1 MTEKKEEKYEGLTE
15 KVEEEALEIPEEI
28 LKEKLEE
35 KQETGTEVPQESGV
49 SIKLSAYLGLGVV
62 LLVAILLV
70 IYKMFGKKKE
80 EQEVVNTQK
89 NESVKN
95 EQMSVPAE
103 MSCSN
108 VHEKGAREDQQDSFA
123 VSDLGNRELVQK
135 KGILLTVAD
144 GMGGLNNG
152 GRISS
157 LAVTVCQNLF
167 HAMPEYLP
175 AAEMLLEM
183 ATQVNREVNHFLS
196 GKERGGSTLVSA
208 IIRGNMLHFL
218 TIGDSRIYLY
228 RNGALLQ
235 LNREHVYK
243 EELALQAVNGRMP
256 VGRIGLDPQA
266 KSLTSYLGNGHIV
279 HLDRNTEGIRLIDK
293 DKIILASDGVFGT
306 LIPEQMEKAL
316 KLSSEEATV
325 KIREIVEEAKKPYQ
339 DNYTAVVLEYRE

>member
-1 MTEKKEEKYEGLTE
+1 MSKVTEEIKEQI
-15 KVEEEALEIPEEI
+15 EEEL
-28 LKEKLEE
+28 LKETEE
-35 KQETGTEVPQESGV
+35 TQEAETEVPAESGLA
-49 SIKLSAYLGLGVV
+49 IKPSAYLGLGVV
-62 LLVAILLV
+62 LLAVILLV

-80 EQEVVNTQK
+80 EQPVVNTKK
-89 NESVKN
+89 NESMEGDEVSVSVKT
-95 EQMSVPAE
+95 
-103 MSCSN
+103 SCDS
-108 VHEKGAREDQQDSFA
+108 VHEQGAREDQQDSFA

-167 HAMPEYLP
+167 NTMPEYLP
-175 AAEMLLEM
+175 SAEMLLEM
-183 ATQVNREVNHFLS
+183 AAQVNREVNHFLA
-196 GKERGGSTLVSA
+196 GKERGGSTLVAA
-208 IIRGNMLHFL
+208 IIRENMLHFL

-228 RNGALLQ
+228 REGALLQ

-243 EELALQAVNGRMP
+243 EELALLAVNGRMP
-256 VGRIGLDPQA
+256 AGRIGLDPQA

-306 LIPEQMEKAL
+306 LIPEQLETAL
-316 KLSSEEATV
+316 KLSSEEATA
-325 KIREIVEEAKKPYQ
+325 KIREMVEEAKKPYQ